1 MSCTQVVYNDRYA
14 EYIAVWFSLFEISA
28 NVYDASIFAIE
39 LPQSFTILDMGH
51 IALLDNLTQLF
62 TQS

>member
-1 MSCTQVVYNDRYA
+1 MIDMRNILQYG
-14 EYIAVWFSLFEISA
+14 FSLFEISA

-51 IALLDNLTQLF
+51 IALQDILTQLF